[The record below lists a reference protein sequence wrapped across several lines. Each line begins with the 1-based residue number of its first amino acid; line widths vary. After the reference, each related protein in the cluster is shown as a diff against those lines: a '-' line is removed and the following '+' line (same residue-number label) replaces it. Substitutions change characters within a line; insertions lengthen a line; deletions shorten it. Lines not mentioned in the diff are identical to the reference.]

1 MEDEAQYCRNC
12 RAPLTGEYCSECG
25 QREGRAE
32 KRFHDLAGEF
42 LGDVLDLDSRFWRT
56 LVYLLFRPGFLS
68 AEFIAGR
75 RARYLPPLRL
85 YLVISFIVFLVMS
98 FGAALVLDPKGS
110 GVNPDDATVSLSVD
124 DDEFS
129 GGAGDAEDPND
140 ILIDIGIADEN
151 SPQWLRDAENKMEQN
166 SRKLRDDPG
175 RFIDTMLDYLPQVM
189 FLMMPAFALLI
200 QLLYLGSPFH
210 YLQHLVFSLH
220 YHSFVYLLYLLAQV
234 IELATAHMDGLLFMG
249 LVIYLPL
256 ALRKTYGSGWVGA
269 AFKSLF
275 ICISYAFILIF
286 GFAAVAALALLL
298 I

>member
-1 MEDEAQYCRNC
+1 MKDEARYCRNC
-12 RAPLTGEYCSECG
+12 QTPVSAEYCPQCG

-32 KRFHDLAGEF
+32 QRFLDLAGDL
-42 LGDVLDLDSRFWRT
+42 LGDVLDMDSRFWRT

-98 FGAALVLDPKGS
+98 FGAAQVMDQQGG
-110 GVNPDDATVSLSVD
+110 GVRPDNDKVIVAVNG
-124 DDEFS
+124 DELAEVMNE
-129 GGAGDAEDPND
+129 AGDPND
-140 ILIDIGIADEN
+140 FSLNLGISDEN
-151 SPQWLRDAENKMEQN
+151 SPAWLQDAESRIEQN
-166 SRKLRDDPG
+166 AGKLQDDPG
-175 RFIDTMLDYLPQVM
+175 RFMETMLDYLPQMM
-189 FLMMPAFALLI
+189 FLLLPVFALLI
-200 QLLYLGSPFH
+200 QLLYLGSAFH

-234 IELATAHMDGLLFMG
+234 IELAAVHMDSWLFMG

-256 ALRKTYGSGWVGA
+256 ALRRTYGSGWAGA

-275 ICISYAFILIF
+275 IYISYAFILIF
-286 GFAAVAALALLL
+286 GFAAVAALALFL